1 MGLLKNKVPVVA
13 LDTSALLCVCENKID
28 LFSDVEKELGT
39 VKYVVPG
46 SVIYE
51 LKKLAEKN
59 KNKNRSLNL
68 LLNIFN
74 KKNVEVLC
82 FKNKEK
88 NKNRYAD
95 KEFLSMD
102 FDYFCTCD
110 LELANKLKEKG
121 KKGFILMKGKYFK
134 LC

>member
-1 MGLLKNKVPVVA
+1 MEPSKNKTSTVA
-13 LDTSALLCVCENKID
+13 LDTSALLVVCENKVD

-39 VKYVVPG
+39 VKYVVPS

-59 KNKNRSLNL
+59 KNKNKSLNL

-74 KKNVEVLC
+74 KKKIEILNLES
-82 FKNKEK
+82 KSK
-88 NKNRYAD
+88 YAD
-95 KEFLSMD
+95 RDFFAID

-110 LELANKLKEKG
+110 LELAKKLKEKG
-121 KKGFILMKGKYFK
+121 KKGFVLIKGKYFK